1 MNVNA
6 KGREPMT
13 YPKITLTFPSEAE
26 AQEMDE
32 TLCDTPHDL
41 EEDLFATEEEAL
53 NFTKLEGKEVI
64 IHPKNPTQFEYVMQS
79 LYSYF
84 KEQ

>member
-1 MNVNA
+1 
-6 KGREPMT
+6 MT

-41 EEDLFATEEEAL
+41 EEALFPTEADLK
-53 NFTKLEGKEVI
+53 NFTQLQECEVI
-64 IHPKNPTQFEYVMQS
+64 VHPKNATQFEYVMQAI
-79 LYSYF
+79 YEQF
-84 KEQ
+84 TPKER